1 MPAETAPRSS
11 TRPEVAAGLAWHA
24 LSPEKAL
31 RALDSSPGGLSKTEA
46 LQRLAVHGAN
56 ELPAAAG
63 LSWPYLLA
71 RQFRSLLVI
80 ILLVACV
87 LAMGLGEP
95 IEAAAIF
102 VIVMLSVA
110 LGFFQE
116 YRAERAMEA
125 LRGVAA
131 PQARVLRDGRQTD
144 RPARELVPGDLVLL
158 VAGDRVPADARLLES
173 ANLRINEAPLTG
185 ESLPVEKDS
194 LRQEAPEAPVA
205 DRRNM
210 VFSGTTVSYG
220 RGRAVVTGTGPA
232 TAIGSISSLLASVE
246 KRATPLQKNLDRL
259 GRVLAIVALVI
270 VALISVAGFLRG
282 TDLLSLFLFAMALA
296 VAVVPEA
303 LPAVVTVS
311 LAIGVQRMA
320 RRNALVR
327 HLPAVETLGSTS
339 VICSD
344 KTGTLTRNE
353 MTVTEIHAGGRGLE
367 VTGRG
372 YGCVGEVRSRD
383 TGGVPW
389 NLVRAVLTTATL
401 ASDAHLQPG
410 PAGVE
415 IRGDPTEAALLVA
428 AGKARREPSRCVG
441 RTPAFLKCPST
452 PRPGGWPRCI
462 RAMAGRWLI

>member
-232 TAIGSISSLLASVE
+232 TAIGLISSLLASVE

-270 VALISVAGFLRG
+270 VALISVSAPQSRQPG
-282 TDLLSLFLFAMALA
+282 SP
-296 VAVVPEA
+296 VPV
-303 LPAVVTVS
+303 P
-311 LAIGVQRMA
+311 
-320 RRNALVR
+320 VR
-327 HLPAVETLGSTS
+327 HGSGGRGGS
-339 VICSD
+339 RGV
-344 KTGTLTRNE
+344 
-353 MTVTEIHAGGRGLE
+353 AGGRHRVPGHRRAAHGS
-367 VTGRG
+367 TQ
-372 YGCVGEVRSRD
+372 CVGSASSGGGSPLEYFGNLQRQDGSRD
-383 TGGVPW
+383 PQRDDGHRDTCRRP
-389 NLVRAVLTTATL
+389 RA
-401 ASDAHLQPG
+401 
-410 PAGVE
+410 
-415 IRGDPTEAALLVA
+415 RGDGPRLWM
-428 AGKARREPSRCVG
+428 RR
-441 RTPAFLKCPST
+441 
-452 PRPGGWPRCI
+452 
-462 RAMAGRWLI
+462 